1 MDHAS
6 PRAPARRHHVVMDEL
21 PEWGPGTVCV
31 LSTGGGAPHAIPVS
45 TALRAGPRRVL
56 LALAA
61 RRETLARLRREPRC
75 ALTIVAAGDVAC
87 TVHARAEVVR
97 ESLPGADAVA
107 AVALEV
113 DAIQD
118 HMQPRFAIEAGVA
131 WDWTDD
137 DARAGDA
144 AVRAALEEL
153 ARR

>member
-1 MDHAS
+1 MQ
-6 PRAPARRHHVVMDEL
+6 EL
-21 PEWGPGTVCV
+21 PHWEPGTVCV
-31 LSTGGGAPHAIPVS
+31 LSAGGGAPHAIPVS

-75 ALTIVAAGDVAC
+75 ALTIMVATDVAC
-87 TVHARAEVVR
+87 TAHARAEVVA
-97 ESLPGADAVA
+97 ESLPGAEAVA

-113 DAIQD
+113 EAIQD
-118 HMQPRFAIEAGVA
+118 HMQPRFTIAAGVA

-137 DARAGDA
+137 EARASDA
-144 AVRAALEEL
+144 VVRGALAEL

>member
-1 MDHAS
+1 MS
-6 PRAPARRHHVVMDEL
+6 SMTEL
-21 PEWGPGTVCV
+21 PDWAPGTVCV

-45 TALRAGPRRVL
+45 TAVHAGPRRVL

-75 ALTIVAAGDVAC
+75 ALTVMAAGDVAC
-87 TVHARAEVVR
+87 TIYARAEIVE
-97 ESLPGADAVA
+97 ESLPGAEGVA
-107 AVALEV
+107 AVSLAV
-113 DAIQD
+113 DEIQD
-118 HMQPRFAIEAGVA
+118 HMQPRFTITAGVA

-144 AVRAALEEL
+144 AVRGALVEL

>member
-1 MDHAS
+1 MN
-6 PRAPARRHHVVMDEL
+6 EL

-31 LSTGGGAPHAIPVS
+31 LSTGGGSPHAIPIS
-45 TALRAGPRRVL
+45 TAVRAGPRRVL

-75 ALTIVAAGDVAC
+75 ALTIMAAGDVAC
-87 TVHARAEVVR
+87 TVHARAQVVE
-97 ESLPGADAVA
+97 ESLRGAEGVA

-118 HMQPRFAIEAGVA
+118 HMQPRFAIAAGVA
-131 WDWTDD
+131 WSWTDAQ
-137 DARAGDA
+137 ARERDA
-144 AVRAALEEL
+144 AVRAALDEL

>member
-1 MDHAS
+1 MD
-6 PRAPARRHHVVMDEL
+6 DL
-21 PEWGPGTVCV
+21 PEWEPGTVCV

-61 RRETLARLRREPRC
+61 RRETLARLRAEPRC
-75 ALTIVAAGDVAC
+75 ALTIVTAGDVAC
-87 TVHARAEVVR
+87 TAHAHAQVVQ
-97 ESLPGADAVA
+97 ESLPGAEAVT

-118 HMQPRFAIEAGVA
+118 HMQPRFAIASGVA
-131 WDWTDD
+131 WDWTDEE
-137 DARAGDA
+137 ARASDA
-144 AVRAALEEL
+144 AVRGALDEL

>member
-1 MDHAS
+1 MDQ
-6 PRAPARRHHVVMDEL
+6 L
-21 PEWGPGTVCV
+21 PEWEPGTVCV
-31 LSTGGGAPHAIPVS
+31 LSTGAGAPHAIPVS

-75 ALTIVAAGDVAC
+75 ALTIVGAGDVAC
-87 TVHARAEVVR
+87 TVHARAQVVR